1 MATTFTKAKTMGSDS
16 AKHVLVVDD
25 DDMMRA
31 FIKELLLIHDYKV
44 TEAANGKSGL
54 KEFRENTP
62 DLVIT
67 DIIMPEMEGIS
78 FIRELR
84 TCNKDIPIIA
94 MTGNVHGRM
103 DEFLDISSQLGADEI
118 LRKPIK
124 SQQFLDA
131 IDKLL

>member
-1 MATTFTKAKTMGSDS
+1 MSLGTG
-16 AKHVLVVDD
+16 KHILVVDD

-31 FIKELLLIHDYKV
+31 FVKELLEINDFKI
-44 TEAANGKSGL
+44 TEASNGKAGL

-84 TCNKDIPIIA
+84 SHNKDIPIIA

-103 DEFLDISSQLGADEI
+103 EEFLDISSQLGADEI

-124 SQQFLDA
+124 AQEFLDA
-131 IDKLL
+131 INKLI

>member
-1 MATTFTKAKTMGSDS
+1 MSSDS
-16 AKHVLVVDD
+16 AKHILVVDD

-31 FIKELLLIHDYKV
+31 FVKELLLIHDFKV
-44 TEAANGKSGL
+44 TEANNGKAGL
-54 KEFRENTP
+54 KEFREKTP

-78 FIRELR
+78 FIKELR
-84 TCNKDIPIIA
+84 SHDKDIPIIA

-103 DEFLDISSQLGADEI
+103 EEFLDISSQLGADEI

-124 SQQFLDA
+124 SQEFLNA
-131 IDKLL
+131 VNKLL

>member
-1 MATTFTKAKTMGSDS
+1 MVSTPD
-16 AKHVLVVDD
+16 KHILVVDD
-25 DDMMRA
+25 DEMMRA
-31 FIKELLLIHDYKV
+31 FVKELLQIHEYKI
-44 TEAANGKSGL
+44 TEASNGKLGL

-84 TCNKDIPIIA
+84 NYNKDIPIIA

-103 DEFLDISSQLGADEI
+103 EEFLDISSQLGADEV
-118 LRKPIK
+118 LRKPVK
-124 SQQFLDA
+124 SE
-131 IDKLL
+131 LLLETINRLI

>member
-1 MATTFTKAKTMGSDS
+1 MASDS
-16 AKHVLVVDD
+16 PKHILVVDD
-25 DDMMRA
+25 DEMMRE
-31 FIKELLLIHDYKV
+31 FVKELLEINNFTI
-44 TEAANGKSGL
+44 TEANNGKTGL

-62 DLVIT
+62 DLVLT

-84 TCNKDIPIIA
+84 SHNKEIPIIA

-103 DEFLDISSQLGADEI
+103 EEFLDISTKLGADEI

-124 SQQFLDA
+124 AQEFLDA
-131 IDKLL
+131 IGRLV

>member
-1 MATTFTKAKTMGSDS
+1 MASDS
-16 AKHVLVVDD
+16 AKHILVVDD
-25 DDMMRA
+25 DEMMRA
-31 FIKELLLIHDYKV
+31 FIRELLLINDFKI
-44 TEAANGKSGL
+44 TEAANGKLGL
-54 KEFRENTP
+54 KEFRESTP

-84 TCNKDIPIIA
+84 SHNKEIPIIA

-103 DEFLDISSQLGADEI
+103 EEYLDISSQLGADEI

-124 SQQFLDA
+124 SQEFLDA
-131 IDKLL
+131 IERLL

>member
-1 MATTFTKAKTMGSDS
+1 MSETT
-16 AKHVLVVDD
+16 KHILVVDD
-25 DDMMRA
+25 DEMMRA
-31 FIKELLLIHDYKV
+31 FVKELLKVNNYKIS
-44 TEAANGKSGL
+44 EAANGKAGL
-54 KEFRENTP
+54 KEFRDNTP

-84 TCNKDIPIIA
+84 AHNKDIPIIA

-103 DEFLDISSQLGADEI
+103 EEFLDISSKLGADAI

-124 SQQFLDA
+124 SQEF
-131 IDKLL
+131 IETINKLI

>member
-1 MATTFTKAKTMGSDS
+1 MALDS
-16 AKHVLVVDD
+16 AKHILVVDD
-25 DDMMRA
+25 DEMMRA
-31 FIKELLLIHDYKV
+31 FVKELLLIHDFKI
-44 TEAANGKSGL
+44 TEAANGKAGL

-84 TCNKDIPIIA
+84 SYNKDIPIIA
-94 MTGNVHGRM
+94 MTGNAHGRI
-103 DEFLDISSQLGADEI
+103 EEHQDISSQLGADKI

-124 SQQFLDA
+124 SKEFLDT
-131 IDKLL
+131 ISKLI

>member
-1 MATTFTKAKTMGSDS
+1 MASDS
-16 AKHVLVVDD
+16 PKHILVVDD
-25 DDMMRA
+25 DDMVRE
-31 FIKELLLIHDYKV
+31 FVKEVLKINNFKI
-44 TEAANGKSGL
+44 TEASNGKAGL

-62 DLVIT
+62 DLVLT

-84 TCNKDIPIIA
+84 SHNKEIPIIA

-103 DEFLDISSQLGADEI
+103 EEFLELSTQLGADEI

-124 SQQFLDA
+124 VQEFLDA
-131 IDKLL
+131 IGRLI

>member
-1 MATTFTKAKTMGSDS
+1 MASDS
-16 AKHVLVVDD
+16 AKHILVVDD
-25 DDMMRA
+25 DDMMRK
-31 FIKELLLIHDYKV
+31 FVKDLLKINSCRI
-44 TEAANGKSGL
+44 TEAPNGKAGL
-54 KEFRENTP
+54 KEFRENRP

-84 TCNKDIPIIA
+84 AHNKEVPIIA

-103 DEFLDISSQLGADEI
+103 EEFLNISTQLGADEI

-124 SQQFLDA
+124 SKEFLDA
-131 IDKLL
+131 IARLL

>member
-1 MATTFTKAKTMGSDS
+1 MVSDS
-16 AKHVLVVDD
+16 SKHILIVDD
-25 DDMMRA
+25 DEMMRA
-31 FIKELLLIHDYKV
+31 FIRELLLINDFKI
-44 TEAANGKSGL
+44 TEAANGKLGL

-84 TCNKDIPIIA
+84 SHNEEIPIIA

-103 DEFLDISSQLGADEI
+103 EEYLEISSQLGADEI

-124 SQQFLDA
+124 SQEFLDA
-131 IDKLL
+131 IERLL

>member
-1 MATTFTKAKTMGSDS
+1 MTTDS
-16 AKHVLVVDD
+16 PKHILVVDD
-25 DDMMRA
+25 DDLVRE
-31 FIKELLLIHDYKV
+31 FVKEVLKINNFTV
-44 TEAANGKSGL
+44 TEATNGKAGL

-84 TCNKDIPIIA
+84 SHNKEVPIIA

-103 DEFLDISSQLGADEI
+103 EEFLEISTQLGADEI

-124 SQQFLDA
+124 VKEFLDA
-131 IDKLL
+131 IGRLI

>member
-1 MATTFTKAKTMGSDS
+1 MASVSTK
-16 AKHVLVVDD
+16 HILVVDD
-25 DDMMRA
+25 DEMMRA
-31 FIKELLLIHDYKV
+31 FIRELLLINDFEV
-44 TEAANGKSGL
+44 TEAANGKLGL
-54 KEFRENTP
+54 KEFRDNTP

-84 TCNKDIPIIA
+84 SHNKEIPIIA

-103 DEFLDISSQLGADEI
+103 EEFLDISSQLGADEI

-124 SQQFLDA
+124 SKEFLDS
-131 IDKLL
+131 IERLL

>member
-1 MATTFTKAKTMGSDS
+1 MVSDS
-16 AKHVLVVDD
+16 SKHILIVDD
-25 DDMMRA
+25 DEMMRA
-31 FIKELLLIHDYKV
+31 FIRELLLINDFKI
-44 TEAANGKSGL
+44 TEAANGKLGL

-84 TCNKDIPIIA
+84 SHNEEIPIIA

-103 DEFLDISSQLGADEI
+103 EEYLDISSQLGADEI

-124 SQQFLDA
+124 SQEFLDT
-131 IDKLL
+131 IERLL

>member
-1 MATTFTKAKTMGSDS
+1 MTTDS
-16 AKHVLVVDD
+16 PKHILVVDD
-25 DDMMRA
+25 DHMMRE
-31 FIKELLLIHDYKV
+31 FVKEVLEINNFKI
-44 TEAANGKSGL
+44 TEASNGKAGL

-84 TCNKDIPIIA
+84 SHNKEVPIIA

-103 DEFLDISSQLGADEI
+103 EEFLEISTQLGADEI

-124 SQQFLDA
+124 AKEFLDA
-131 IDKLL
+131 IDRLI

>member
-1 MATTFTKAKTMGSDS
+1 MASDS
-16 AKHVLVVDD
+16 KKHILIVDD
-25 DDMMRA
+25 DEMMRA
-31 FIKELLLIHDYKV
+31 FIRELLLINDFEI
-44 TEAANGKSGL
+44 TEAANGKLGL

-62 DLVIT
+62 NLVIT

-84 TCNKDIPIIA
+84 SHNKDIPIIA

-103 DEFLDISSQLGADEI
+103 EEYLEISSQLGADEI

-124 SQQFLDA
+124 SQEFLDA
-131 IDKLL
+131 IERLL

>member
-1 MATTFTKAKTMGSDS
+1 MDSDLP
-16 AKHVLVVDD
+16 KHILVVDD

-31 FIKELLLIHDYKV
+31 FIKELLIINDFKI
-44 TEAANGKSGL
+44 TEAANGKLGL
-54 KEFRENTP
+54 KEFREDTP

-84 TCNKDIPIIA
+84 SYNKDIPIIA

-103 DEFLDISSQLGADEI
+103 EEFLDISSQLGADEI

-124 SQQFLDA
+124 SKEFLEA
-131 IDKLL
+131 INKLI

>member
-1 MATTFTKAKTMGSDS
+1 MASDS
-16 AKHVLVVDD
+16 AKHILVVDD

-31 FIKELLLIHDYKV
+31 FIRELLLIHDFKV
-44 TEAANGKSGL
+44 SEADNGKTGL

-84 TCNKDIPIIA
+84 LHNKEIPIIA

-103 DEFLDISSQLGADEI
+103 EEFLDISSQLGADEI

-124 SQQFLDA
+124 SQDFLDA
-131 IDKLL
+131 IGKLV

>member
-1 MATTFTKAKTMGSDS
+1 MASDS
-16 AKHVLVVDD
+16 KKHILIVDD
-25 DDMMRA
+25 DEMMRA
-31 FIKELLLIHDYKV
+31 FIRELLLINDFEI
-44 TEAANGKSGL
+44 TEAANGKLGL

-84 TCNKDIPIIA
+84 SHNEEIPIIA

-103 DEFLDISSQLGADEI
+103 EEYLDISSQLGADEI

-124 SQQFLDA
+124 SQEFLDA
-131 IDKLL
+131 IERLL

>member
-1 MATTFTKAKTMGSDS
+1 MASE
-16 AKHVLVVDD
+16 KHILVVDD
-25 DDMMRA
+25 DEMMRT
-31 FIKELLLIHDYKV
+31 FIRELLLMNDFKI
-44 TEAANGKSGL
+44 TEAANGKLGL
-54 KEFRENTP
+54 KEFRDDTP

-84 TCNKDIPIIA
+84 SHNKEIPIIA

-103 DEFLDISSQLGADEI
+103 EEYLDISSQLGADEI

-124 SQQFLDA
+124 SQEFLDT
-131 IDKLL
+131 IEKLL

>member
-1 MATTFTKAKTMGSDS
+1 MATDSTK
-16 AKHVLVVDD
+16 HILIVDD
-25 DDMMRA
+25 DDMMRS
-31 FIKELLLIHDYKV
+31 FIRELLVINDFKI
-44 TEAANGKSGL
+44 TEAANGKLGL

-84 TCNKDIPIIA
+84 SHNKEIPIIA

-103 DEFLDISSQLGADEI
+103 EEFLDISSQLGADEI

-124 SQQFLDA
+124 SQQFLEA
-131 IDKLL
+131 IERLL

>member
-1 MATTFTKAKTMGSDS
+1 MDSDLP
-16 AKHVLVVDD
+16 KHILVVDD

-31 FIKELLLIHDYKV
+31 FIKELLKINDFKI
-44 TEAANGKSGL
+44 TEAANGKLGL
-54 KEFRENTP
+54 KEFREDTP

-84 TCNKDIPIIA
+84 SYNKDIPIIA
-94 MTGNVHGRM
+94 MTGDVHGRM
-103 DEFLDISSQLGADEI
+103 EEFLDISSQLGADEI

-124 SQQFLDA
+124 SKEFLEA
-131 IDKLL
+131 INKLI

>member
-1 MATTFTKAKTMGSDS
+1 MASDS
-16 AKHVLVVDD
+16 KKHILIVDD
-25 DDMMRA
+25 DEMMRA
-31 FIKELLLIHDYKV
+31 FIRELLLINDFEI
-44 TEAANGKSGL
+44 TEAANGKLGL

-84 TCNKDIPIIA
+84 SHNEEIPIIA

-103 DEFLDISSQLGADEI
+103 EEYLEISSQLGADEI

-124 SQQFLDA
+124 SQEFLDA
-131 IDKLL
+131 IERLL

>member
-1 MATTFTKAKTMGSDS
+1 MASSSG
-16 AKHVLVVDD
+16 KHILVVDD

-31 FIKELLLIHDYKV
+31 FVKELLQIHDFTI
-44 TEAANGKSGL
+44 TEAANGKEGL
-54 KEFRENTP
+54 KQFRENTP
-62 DLVIT
+62 DLVLT

-84 TCNKDIPIIA
+84 SYNKDIPIIA

-103 DEFLDISSQLGADEI
+103 EEFLDISSQIGADDI

-131 IDKLL
+131 INKLI

>member
-1 MATTFTKAKTMGSDS
+1 MSSDS
-16 AKHVLVVDD
+16 IKHVLVVDD
-25 DDMMRA
+25 DEMMRA
-31 FIKELLLIHDYKV
+31 YVKELLLIHDYKV
-44 TEAANGKSGL
+44 TEASNGKLGL
-54 KEFRENTP
+54 KEFRENLP

-84 TCNKDIPIIA
+84 SHNKKVPIIA

-103 DEFLDISSQLGADEI
+103 EEFLDISSQLGADEI

-124 SQQFLDA
+124 SQEFIDA
-131 IDKLL
+131 INKLL

>member
-1 MATTFTKAKTMGSDS
+1 MTSDS
-16 AKHVLVVDD
+16 PKHVLVVDD
-25 DDMMRA
+25 DEMMRA
-31 FIKELLLIHDYKV
+31 FVKELLLIHDYKV
-44 TEAANGKSGL
+44 TEAANGKLGL
-54 KEFRENTP
+54 KAFRENTP

-84 TCNKDIPIIA
+84 AHNKDIPIIA

-103 DEFLDISSQLGADEI
+103 EEFLDISSQLGADEI

>member
-1 MATTFTKAKTMGSDS
+1 MTSDS
-16 AKHVLVVDD
+16 NKKILVVDD
-25 DDMMRA
+25 DEMMRA
-31 FIKELLLIHDYKV
+31 FIRELLLIHEYKV
-44 TEAANGKSGL
+44 TEADNGKTGL
-54 KEFRENTP
+54 KEFKENTP

-78 FIRELR
+78 FIKELR
-84 TCNKDIPIIA
+84 SHNKNIPIIA

-103 DEFLDISSQLGADEI
+103 EEFLDISSQLGADEI

-124 SQQFLDA
+124 SQEFIDT